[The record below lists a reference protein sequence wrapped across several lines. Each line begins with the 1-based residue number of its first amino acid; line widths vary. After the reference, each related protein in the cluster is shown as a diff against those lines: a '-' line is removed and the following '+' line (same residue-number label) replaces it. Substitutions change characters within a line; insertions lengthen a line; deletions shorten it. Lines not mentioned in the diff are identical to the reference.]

1 MLTVDNLPAVVK
13 FNYAVHHS
21 GLDSWDRI
29 AIRNRGS
36 TKTEPALLEVSWSA
50 FARPHVLPVPAL
62 QPGETYPSGRRTV
75 PLLDVIALGTLI
87 ERQKLTWDVR
97 SGEMPI
103 HRSDVLALAAR
114 EWTWAPGVEAALA
127 AFVQPNCIAARDVLG
142 AASSGLDTGYQNALE
157 EGHEE
162 LLRGGPAAAW
172 TRAARQI
179 YECIRHRFHWRY
191 EYEPPSFEADSQKVR
206 DPDTVWKDLEGTCLD
221 LAVAFAS
228 CLERA
233 HLQPLII
240 VLRRGGAQHALAGWW
255 VRPRANA
262 PPVLRSKADLCSL
275 VTDALEVVECT
286 GFADGKDG
294 GKPIEKTGFEGAV
307 AAARRAIREFD
318 LWCVVDVR
326 GAREQ
331 LDITPLAALCGT
343 GDPWNAGLHSY
354 FQMNALPIGSWT
366 DRSGWFT
373 ERAAWILYRAIREAS
388 VGATGTLRL
397 QHIFLALL
405 GQSGPAESALELL
418 EHDPARIR
426 GRLIHALRRSSSERP
441 RAVQPT
447 QAVRSMIEDLWSGA
461 KSSGVLVTEEA
472 LLSAAVR
479 RPDNETVRRL
489 IRDLGTTHATLV
501 DAVNEV
507 TSHALLQTPENTDTF
522 PEAR

>member
-1 MLTVDNLPAVVK
+1 M
-13 FNYAVHHS
+13 H
-21 GLDSWDRI
+21 RI
-29 AIRNRGS
+29 
-36 TKTEPALLEVSWSA
+36 
-50 FARPHVLPVPAL
+50 
-62 QPGETYPSGRRTV
+62 RRR
-75 PLLDVIALGTLI
+75 
-87 ERQKLTWDVR
+87 ERW
-97 SGEMPI
+97 
-103 HRSDVLALAAR
+103 
-114 EWTWAPGVEAALA
+114 
-127 AFVQPNCIAARDVLG
+127 
-142 AASSGLDTGYQNALE
+142 
-157 EGHEE
+157 
-162 LLRGGPAAAW
+162 
-172 TRAARQI
+172 
-179 YECIRHRFHWRY
+179 
-191 EYEPPSFEADSQKVR
+191 
-206 DPDTVWKDLEGTCLD
+206 
-221 LAVAFAS
+221 
-228 CLERA
+228 
-233 HLQPLII
+233 
-240 VLRRGGAQHALAGWW
+240 
-255 VRPRANA
+255 
-262 PPVLRSKADLCSL
+262 
-275 VTDALEVVECT
+275 
-286 GFADGKDG
+286 

-318 LWCVVDVR
+318 LWCAVDVR

-331 LDITPLAALCGT
+331 LDITPLAALGGT

-426 GRLIHALRRSSSERP
+426 GRLIHALRRSSSEKP
-441 RAVQPT
+441 RAAQPT

-507 TSHALLQTPENTDTF
+507 TSQALLQTPENTDTF